1 MESKYCFLGEVT
13 DPDFRL
19 PAGRQVRILKV
30 DFFTMSGGNIETTST
45 GKITL
50 VQWFLDCIF
59 PKECLLCQQEGG
71 YWCSECQSRAYIRY
85 APRCFGCS
93 KNNEASGLCRDCQPR
108 YAFDG
113 IRIAADYEEEIV
125 GSLIRT
131 FKYKFVRSLASD
143 LSMFI
148 KKEIE
153 IFLKQSHVG
162 YSIDHSFFSA
172 VVIGVPLSQR
182 RRKWREFNQAELLA
196 EHIANYCNLE
206 FNNTILKRQHRKPQ
220 AKLNSSQRLKN
231 LVDSFYL
238 TGTAPSIVILV
249 DDVVTTG
256 ATLHEAARALKDAGT
271 TEVWSFV
278 VAKG

>member
-1 MESKYCFLGEVT
+1 
-13 DPDFRL
+13 
-19 PAGRQVRILKV
+19 
-30 DFFTMSGGNIETTST
+30 MSGGNIEITST

-59 PKECLLCQQEGG
+59 PKECLACKHEGS
-71 YWCSECQSRAYIRY
+71 YWCSQCQSRAYIRY

-93 KNNEASGLCRDCQPR
+93 KTNEASGLCSDCQPR

-113 IRIAADYEEEIV
+113 IRIAADYEEEVV

-131 FKYKFVRSLASD
+131 FKYKFVKSLSSD

-153 IFLKQSHVG
+153 IFLKKSHDG
-162 YSIDHSFFSA
+162 YNIDQNFFSA
-172 VVIGVPLSQR
+172 VVMGVPLSQQR
-182 RRKWREFNQAELLA
+182 RRWREFNQAELLA
-196 EHIANYCNLE
+196 AQIADYCNLE
-206 FNNTILKRQHRKPQ
+206 FDNTLLRRQHRKPQ
-220 AKLNSSQRLKN
+220 VKLNSSERLNN
-231 LVDSFYL
+231 LIGSFYL
-238 TGTAPSIVILV
+238 TGNAPSIVILV

-256 ATLHEAARALKDAGT
+256 ATLHEAARALKQVGT
-271 TEVWSFV
+271 AEVWAFV